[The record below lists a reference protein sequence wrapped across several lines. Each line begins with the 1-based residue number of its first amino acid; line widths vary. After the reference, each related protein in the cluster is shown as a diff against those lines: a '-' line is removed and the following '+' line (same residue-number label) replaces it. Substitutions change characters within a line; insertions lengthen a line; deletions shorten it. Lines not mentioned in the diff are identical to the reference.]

1 MLDAG
6 SPLPLYHQLAEQL
19 FEQIRGGTYPPGS
32 KIPSEHELAE
42 RHGIGRPTVR
52 QATDALIQRGV
63 LVRKRGSGTYVRSV
77 PAQVDL
83 FSLAGTLV
91 SFERVGLA
99 LTSRLLGP
107 PRSRTVDEPGHPHDG
122 RKTCQV
128 VRLSLVADRGVSPG
142 GSAAE
147 GRRGSI
153 DAAPVLLEEI
163 DFAAAVFPGLAR
175 LAQRQRSLSELVQDH
190 YRMRPQSADQS
201 FRVTALDPGRA
212 EALGVA
218 PGTAILQVDRTLH
231 FARAEAAVF
240 ARMFCRTDRLVFSQR
255 LQGNSHA

>member
-19 FEQIRGGTYPPGS
+19 FEQIRHGAFPPGS

-52 QATDALIQRGV
+52 QATDALIRRGV
-63 LVRKRGSGTYVRSV
+63 LERKRGSGTYVRGI

-99 LTSRLLGP
+99 VTSRLLGA
-107 PRSRTVDEPGHPHDG
+107 PRIRVVDEPGHPHHG
-122 RKTCQV
+122 QKTCRV
-128 VRLSLVADRGVSPG
+128 VRLSRVD
-142 GSAAE
+142 
-147 GRRGSI
+147 
-153 DAAPVLLEEI
+153 DAPVLLEEI
-163 DFAAAVFPGLAR
+163 DFAAEHFPGMAR
-175 LAQRQRSLSELVQDH
+175 LAVHDRSLSELVQDR
-190 YRMRPQSADQS
+190 YRMRPETADQS
-201 FRVTALDPGRA
+201 FRVTRVDRTRA
-212 EALGVA
+212 GALGLA
-218 PGTAILQVDRTLH
+218 PRAAVLEVERTLH
-231 FARAEAAVF
+231 FARAAAAVF

-255 LQGNSHA
+255 LQGTNHA

>member
-19 FEQIRGGTYPPGS
+19 FDQIRQGTYPPGS

-52 QATDALIQRGV
+52 QATDALIRRGV
-63 LVRKRGSGTYVRSV
+63 LERKRGSGTYVRSV

-99 LTSRLLGP
+99 LTTRLLGP
-107 PRSRTVDEPGHPHDG
+107 PRIRVVDEPGHPHDG
-122 RKTCQV
+122 QKTCQV
-128 VRLSLVADRGVSPG
+128 VRLSCVD
-142 GSAAE
+142 
-147 GRRGSI
+147 
-153 DAAPVLLEEI
+153 DAPVLLEEI
-163 DFAAAVFPGLAR
+163 DLAAEHFPGMAR
-175 LAQRQRSLSELVQDH
+175 LALHARSLSELVQDR
-190 YRMRPQSADQS
+190 YRMRLQSADQS
-201 FRVTALDPGRA
+201 FRVTHLDRA
-212 EALGVA
+212 RAGALGLEPRA
-218 PGTAILQVDRTLH
+218 AILQVERTLH
-231 FARAEAAVF
+231 FARADAAVF

-255 LQGNSHA
+255 LQGSSHA

>member
-1 MLDAG
+1 VLDTG

-19 FEQIRGGTYPPGS
+19 FDQIRQGAYPPGS

-107 PRSRTVDEPGHPHDG
+107 PRIRVVDEPGHPHDG
-122 RKTCQV
+122 RKTCRV
-128 VRLSLVADRGVSPG
+128 VRLSRVD
-142 GSAAE
+142 
-147 GRRGSI
+147 
-153 DAAPVLLEEI
+153 DAPVLLEEI
-163 DFAAAVFPGLAR
+163 DFAAEQFPGMAR
-175 LAQRQRSLSELVQDH
+175 LALHDRSLSALVQER
-190 YRMRPQSADQS
+190 YRMRPQRADQS
-201 FRVTALDPGRA
+201 FRVTRLDPARA
-212 EALGVA
+212 RALGLA
-218 PGTAILQVDRTLH
+218 PRAAILEVERTLH
-231 FARAEAAVF
+231 FARADAAVF
-240 ARMFCRTDRLVFSQR
+240 ARMFCRTDRLVFSQC
-255 LQGNSHA
+255 LQGSSHA

>member
-6 SPLPLYHQLAEQL
+6 SRLPLYHQLAEQL
-19 FEQIRGGTYPPGS
+19 FADIRAGTYVPGS

-52 QATDALIQRGV
+52 QATEALIQRGV
-63 LVRKRGSGTYVRSV
+63 LVRKRGSGTYVRGV

-91 SFERVGLA
+91 SFERGGLA
-99 LTSRLLGP
+99 LTTRLIGP
-107 PRSRTVDEPGHPHDG
+107 PRIRTVSDPGHPHDG
-122 RKTCQV
+122 KKTCQV
-128 VRLSLVADRGVSPG
+128 VRLSCIDERK
-142 GSAAE
+142 
-147 GRRGSI
+147 RGSN
-153 DAAPVLLEEI
+153 DTAVLLEEI
-163 DFAAAVFPGLAR
+163 DFAVEHFPGLSR
-175 LAQRQRSLSELVQDH
+175 LALHDRSLSELVQER
-190 YRMRPQSADQS
+190 YQMRAQSADQS
-201 FRVTALDPGRA
+201 FRVTALDAARA
-212 EALGVA
+212 AHLGLPRRA
-218 PGTAILQVDRTLH
+218 PILHVERTLH

>member
-1 MLDAG
+1 VLDTG
-6 SPLPLYHQLAEQL
+6 SRLPLYHQLAEQL
-19 FEQIRGGTYPPGS
+19 FAEIRAGTYRPGE

-63 LVRKRGSGTYVRSV
+63 LVRKRGSGTYVRGV

-91 SFERVGLA
+91 SFERGGLA
-99 LTSRLLGP
+99 LTTKLVGA
-107 PRSRTVDEPGHPHDG
+107 PRTRTVDDAGHPHHG
-122 RKTCQV
+122 KKTCLV
-128 VRLSLVADRGVSPG
+128 TRLSQVD
-142 GSAAE
+142 GS
-147 GRRGSI
+147 
-153 DAAPVLLEEI
+153 PVLLEEI
-163 DFAAAVFPGLAR
+163 DFAAEHFPGLAR
-175 LAQRQRSLSELVQDH
+175 MSLADRSLSELVQER
-190 YRMRPQSADQS
+190 YRMRAQSADQS
-201 FRVTALDPGRA
+201 FRVTALDAERA
-212 EALGVA
+212 AHLGLA
-218 PGTAILQVDRTLH
+218 RRTQVLHVERTLH

>member
-19 FEQIRGGTYPPGS
+19 SEQIRSGAYQPGH

-42 RHGIGRPTVR
+42 SHGIGRPTVR
-52 QATDALIQRGV
+52 QATDSLVQRGL
-63 LVRKRGSGTYVRSV
+63 LVRKRGSGTFVRNV

-91 SFERVGLA
+91 SFERGGLS
-99 LTSRLLGP
+99 LTSRLLGQP
-107 PRSRTVDEPGHPHDG
+107 HERTIAEPGHPLDG
-122 RKTCQV
+122 RAACLV
-128 VRLSLVADRGVSPG
+128 MRLSLVD
-142 GSAAE
+142 
-147 GRRGSI
+147 
-153 DAAPVLLEEI
+153 DAPVLLEEI
-163 DFAAAVFPGLAR
+163 DFAAEHFPGLAS
-175 LAQRQRSLSELVQDH
+175 LARHERSLSELVLQR

-201 FRVTALDPGRA
+201 FRVVALERA
-212 EALGVA
+212 RAQHLGLA
-218 PGTAILQVDRTLH
+218 PAAPILEVERTLH
-231 FARAEAAVF
+231 FARAQAAVF

>member
-1 MLDAG
+1 MLDAR

-19 FEQIRGGTYPPGS
+19 FEDIHRGTYLPGS
-32 KIPSEHELAE
+32 KIPSEHALAE

-52 QATDALIQRGV
+52 QATDALIRRGV
-63 LVRKRGSGTYVRSV
+63 LERKRGSGTYVRSV

-99 LTSRLLGP
+99 LATRLLGP
-107 PRSRTVDEPGHPHDG
+107 PRTRVVDEAGHPHDG
-122 RKTCQV
+122 KKTCQV
-128 VRLSLVADRGVSPG
+128 VRVS
-142 GSAAE
+142 
-147 GRRGSI
+147 RV
-153 DAAPVLLEEI
+153 DDAPVLLEEI
-163 DFAAAVFPGLAR
+163 DFAAAHFPGLAR
-175 LAQRQRSLSELVQDH
+175 LSLQDRSLSELVQQR

-201 FRVTALDPGRA
+201 FRVTELDRPRA
-212 EALGVA
+212 EALGLPARA
-218 PGTAILQVDRTLH
+218 PILLVERTLH